1 MVTEI
6 VDFGCKVEVFEAG
19 LLIRSRKIVPG
30 FVVVVA
36 VAEQQVVD
44 NWTTVPTYCSCCS
57 SSCCRIEFGVG
68 LAVAVCA
75 VALCNRDGGVVEARF
90 EYCWFAGS
98 FGVVD

>member
-1 MVTEI
+1 MLTEI

-19 LLIRSRKIVPG
+19 LPIRSRKIVPG
-30 FVVVVA
+30 VVVVVA

-44 NWTTVPTYCSCCS
+44 SWITVPAYCSCCS
-57 SSCCRIEFGVG
+57 SSCCRIEFVAG
-68 LAVAVCA
+68 LAAAVCA